1 MQSDHVSV
9 TYQQPGPFT
18 PQRIPIRGCTTLVLP
33 TGVTSVYWWE
43 GKVEESLEQL
53 LIIKTQTSL
62 VGKLT
67 KHVQAKHPYDECEV
81 ISTPVNGG
89 SASYLSWVCQSTQE
103 GCN

>member
-1 MQSDHVSV
+1 MRVCS
-9 TYQQPGPFT
+9 T
-18 PQRIPIRGCTTLVLP
+18 RVLL

-62 VGKLT
+62 VDKLT
-67 KHVQAKHPYDECEV
+67 KHVQANHPYDECEV

-89 SASYLSWVCQSTQE
+89 SPTYLSWVCQSTQE
-103 GCN
+103 GCS